1 MTQFG
6 RALSELGIEILCA
19 NSSQAKGRVERV
31 NRTLQDRLVKELRLE
46 SISTLEA
53 ANAYLSGFVAR
64 FNDRFATAP
73 ARPENHHR
81 PLARTL
87 ADLDAILAWRE
98 QRYVTQQLALSYDN
112 KRIILEETPLTAGL
126 IGKYVEIYEFP
137 DGRLEVRWKG
147 VALAHRVFDKKQ
159 RVTHTAIVENK
170 RLSEA
175 LTWVKARQD
184 EMRAAPVKS
193 ASEAGGY
200 VSRPK
205 GKRGRISFIDRRIA
219 AKKATAAA
227 AVGSAAMCEVSAA
240 PTAAPSARLGHF

>member
-46 SISTLEA
+46 AISTLEA
-53 ANAYLSGFVAR
+53 ANAYLPGFVAR

-73 ARPENHHR
+73 ARLENFHR
-81 PLARTL
+81 PLQRAP

-126 IGKYVEIYEFP
+126 VGKYVETYEFP

-147 VALAHRVFDKKQ
+147 AALAHRVFDKKQ

-170 RLSEA
+170 RLSEVLA
-175 LTWVKARQD
+175 WVKARQD
-184 EMRAAPVKS
+184 EIRPVRVKT
-193 ASEAGGY
+193 ASEAQGY
-200 VSRPK
+200 VPRARTRHGP
-205 GKRGRISFIDRRIA
+205 ISFIDRRIA
-219 AKKATAAA
+219 AKSANSAA
-227 AVGSAAMCEVSAA
+227 AVGAAAICEVSAA
-240 PTAAPSARLGHF
+240 PTAAP